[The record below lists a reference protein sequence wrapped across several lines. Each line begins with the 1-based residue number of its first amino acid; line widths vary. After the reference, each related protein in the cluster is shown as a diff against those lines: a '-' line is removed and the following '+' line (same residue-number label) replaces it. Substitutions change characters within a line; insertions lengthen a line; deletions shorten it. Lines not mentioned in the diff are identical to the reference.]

1 MNLLAILS
9 NIGLPDVLDIL
20 FISMVAYQLYTWF
33 WGTKAFKALIG
44 IVLLSGIFIV
54 AKAWGLFLTTWV
66 FQILWQVFVILL
78 IILFQK
84 EIRQMLERFNPLKT
98 FGLKQGSAT
107 DTWIP
112 EFASWAF
119 DAAKKRIGAIIIFE
133 KTDRMFDLITKG
145 IFMEC
150 DPLPEILNS
159 IFSKES
165 PLHDGAILISQGKIL
180 KVSCYLPLSAREDLP
195 QEWGTRH
202 RAALGLTEQCD
213 AWVMIISEERGEI
226 SFAGDQTFQKV
237 KDKKELSTIIED
249 VVLVQR
255 DVDTNIKGK
264 IKSWF
269 TSRYKIKAT
278 VFALVFILWM
288 VLAGQQNFE
297 KKIDLPLNFKNIP
310 AELMVSRPKDPIISI
325 TCRGLRKDV
334 SLLNKNNVLTSIDLF
349 SARLGTTFYSIN
361 TGNLILPNDRIDVV
375 NISPTR
381 VEVTFETRP
390 KLIQS
395 DKSSEGKKSNL
406 LPE

>member
-1 MNLLAILS
+1 MLAILS

-20 FISMVAYQLYTWF
+20 FISMVSYQFYIWF

-84 EIRQMLERFNPLKT
+84 EIRQMLELFNPLKT

-133 KTDRMFDLITKG
+133 KTDRMFELITKG

-237 KDKKELSTIIED
+237 ADKKELCTILED
-249 VVLVQR
+249 VVLAQK

-269 TSRYKIKAT
+269 TTRYKIKAI
-278 VFALVFILWM
+278 VVALVFILWM

-310 AELMVSRPKDPIISI
+310 AELMVSQPKDSKISI
-325 TCRGLRKDV
+325 TFRGLRKDV
-334 SLLNKNNVLTSIDLF
+334 SLLNENNVLTSIDLF

-361 TGNLILPNDRIDVV
+361 TGNLTLPNDRIDVV

-395 DKSSEGKKSNL
+395 DKSSEGKKTNL
-406 LPE
+406 LLE